1 MAERY
6 KRTRGVL
13 LHRIGSFFRRLF
25 GLKSKEQ
32 YLDKKKID
40 EMNLIDKDE
49 PQRLTI
55 VPETTETQTE
65 TKDAVEVKEVEEVVE
80 EKGDREPEPVVTET
94 VAAEVTTDVSN
105 DSNEF
110 ENEDTFYS
118 EY

>member
-40 EMNLIDKDE
+40 EMNQTDKDE

-65 TKDAVEVKEVEEVVE
+65 TKDAVEVKEVEEIVE

-94 VAAEVTTDVSN
+94 VTAEVTTDVSN
-105 DSNEF
+105 DLNEF

>member
-40 EMNLIDKDE
+40 EMNQTDKDE

-65 TKDAVEVKEVEEVVE
+65 TKDAVEVKEVEEIDE

-105 DSNEF
+105 NSNEF